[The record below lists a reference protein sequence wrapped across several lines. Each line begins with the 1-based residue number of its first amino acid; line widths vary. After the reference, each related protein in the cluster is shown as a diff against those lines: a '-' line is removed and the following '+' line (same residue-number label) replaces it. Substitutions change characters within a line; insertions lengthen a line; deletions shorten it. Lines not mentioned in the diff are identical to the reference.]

1 MFGSGKGQA
10 GAEGFFGRGEAGD
23 VLGQDY
29 GNCLVHS
36 LRQRS
41 STRSRGLQAPF
52 IVTST
57 QIYGMLQIVGF
68 VATERVMMALAKL
81 REFRVEPTETGV
93 LHLVF
98 DMPGRPMNVFSNAA
112 IAELVV
118 FSEWLRGSDVKGV
131 VIRSGKPSAF
141 CAGADLGELGLA
153 YDMIMAAP
161 VGTRDRVAFDHFFPL
176 SRALRRLETAGKP
189 VVAAIA
195 GLALGGGG
203 ELALAAHHR
212 VMVDDPKVAFGLPE
226 SLVGLLPGAG
236 GTQRLPRLIG
246 IEEALPVLLEGAR
259 LSGQAAIA
267 AGVVDQLVPAG
278 EEVRAAERWVLSH
291 ASASQPWDRP
301 GWRPAD
307 ADRAAAI
314 IDRKRADVLADTLGH
329 YPAPLAI
336 LDCVADGLP
345 QPFDAAMRTEMRIFS
360 KLIQRREPRNMIRT
374 MFLGRLDYDRLRKAG
389 GIPPPVEEAVAAV
402 SELLQADGDPVLAKA
417 FARAG
422 FRGPAAPAPVFDG
435 AIAQATFWLE
445 AEPVTD
451 GKLALRERLASAY
464 AVAGK
469 WRGRF
474 SEDERRAADYL
485 LVKSCGFPAY
495 MGGVFSSDQLGT

>member
-1 MFGSGKGQA
+1 MA
-10 GAEGFFGRGEAGD
+10 
-23 VLGQDY
+23 VLEK
-29 GNCLVHS
+29 
-36 LRQRS
+36 
-41 STRSRGLQAPF
+41 
-52 IVTST
+52 
-57 QIYGMLQIVGF
+57 M
-68 VATERVMMALAKL
+68 K
-81 REFRVEPTETGV
+81 EFRVDRTENDV

-141 CAGADLGELGLA
+141 CAGADLTELGLA

-161 VGTRDRVAFDHFFPL
+161 AEARDRVAFDHFFLL
-176 SRALRRLETAGKP
+176 SQAMRGIETAGKP
-189 VVAAIA
+189 VAAAIA

-212 VMVDDPKVAFGLPE
+212 VMVDDPKAAFGLPE

-246 IEEALPVLLEGAR
+246 IKNALPVLLEGAR
-259 LSGQAAIA
+259 LSGQAAVA
-267 AGVVDQLVPAG
+267 AGLIDQLVSPG
-278 EEVRAAERWVLSH
+278 EEVMAAERWVLSN
-291 ASASQPWDRP
+291 AAASQPWDRP
-301 GWRPAD
+301 EWRPAD
-307 ADRAAAI
+307 ADRATAI

-336 LDCVADGLP
+336 LDCIGEGLP
-345 QPFDAAMRTEMRIFS
+345 QPFDDAIRTEMQIFS

-374 MFLGRLDYDRLRKAG
+374 LFLGRLDHDRLRKAG
-389 GIPPPVEEAVAAV
+389 GIPASVEQAVAAV
-402 SELLQADGDPVLAKA
+402 SDALQAGGTADAALASA

-422 FRGPAAPAPVFDG
+422 FHGPANKAPAFDG
-435 AIAQATFWLE
+435 VIAQAAFWSE

-451 GKLALRERLASAY
+451 GKLALRERLAKACVIAS
-464 AVAGK
+464 K
-469 WRGRF
+469 WQARL

-485 LVKSCGFPAY
+485 LVKNVGFPAY
-495 MGGVFSSDQLGT
+495 MGGVF